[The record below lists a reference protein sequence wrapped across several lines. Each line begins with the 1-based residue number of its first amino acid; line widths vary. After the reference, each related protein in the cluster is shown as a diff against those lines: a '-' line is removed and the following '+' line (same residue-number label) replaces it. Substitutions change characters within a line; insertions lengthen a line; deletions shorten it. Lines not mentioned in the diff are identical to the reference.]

1 MVLPTLWINTG
12 PSKFL
17 TFSILFSD
25 VASLMHIEKAIT
37 SGSVLVLHNVNENV
51 DSIFLPLIYRR
62 NTNTKDGVCDGRCIL
77 INRSTRD
84 SEFIFIMGW
93 IKFSVSIK

>member
-51 DSIFLPLIYRR
+51 DSIFLPLIYRI

-77 INRSTRD
+77 INRSMRD
-84 SEFIFIMGW
+84 SKFIFIMGW
-93 IKFSVSIK
+93 IKF